1 MRITE
6 YHRATSLQDAYD
18 RLNEDKKHT
27 IIGGG
32 GWLKLSSKTIPL
44 AIGLEDLGLDT
55 ITDEG
60 DSLKI
65 GSMVTLNQ
73 MADHP
78 EVGSLYSGILTDA
91 IRRIMGEALRNI
103 VTVGGTLMGKYPF
116 SDLLTPLLTMECEV
130 EFHKEGI
137 LSLRAFLE
145 RKGRM
150 DDILVA
156 LRIRKKKGKG
166 YFKKIAKTALD
177 FAVLNIAVAKDDGGY
192 KIALGSRPSRA
203 ALAEEAMAMMNET
216 GEPDKTMFKAAKK
229 ASEELKF
236 GSNHRGS
243 ETYRKNLGEVYV
255 RRGLKEV
262 MSHED

>member
-1 MRITE
+1 MRITD
-6 YHRATSLQDAYD
+6 YHRATSLEDAYQ
-18 RLNEDKKHT
+18 RLIEDKKHT
-27 IIGGG
+27 VIGGG

-44 AIGLEDLGLDT
+44 AIGLEALGLDT
-55 ITDEG
+55 IEEDGET
-60 DSLKI
+60 LTI

-78 EVGSLYSGILTDA
+78 AIQSLYSGILTDA
-91 IRRIMGEALRNI
+91 IRRIMGEGVRNI
-103 VTVGGTLMGKYPF
+103 VTVGGTIMGKYPF
-116 SDLLTPLLTMECEV
+116 SDLLTPLLAMDCDV

-137 LSLRAFLE
+137 LPLRAFLE
-145 RKGRM
+145 KKGRM

-156 LRIRKKKGKG
+156 LRIKKKEGVG

-177 FAVLNIAVAKDDGGY
+177 FAILNIAVTKDEDGY
-192 KIALGSRPSRA
+192 HVALGSRPSRA
-203 ALAEEAMAMMNET
+203 ALAEGAMAMMNDAEDP
-216 GEPDKTMFKAAKK
+216 EKTMYKAAKK

-243 ETYRKNLGEVYV
+243 ETYRRSLADVYV

-262 MSHED
+262 MNRED